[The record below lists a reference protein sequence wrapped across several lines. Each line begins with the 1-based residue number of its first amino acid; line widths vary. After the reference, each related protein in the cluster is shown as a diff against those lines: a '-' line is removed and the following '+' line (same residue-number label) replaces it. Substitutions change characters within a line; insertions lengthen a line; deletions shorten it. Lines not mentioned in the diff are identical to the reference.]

1 MGKISQEEAR
11 KMSLKI
17 VEPINKKIQEVDKE
31 IKELLTGYYQEAIPQ
46 EVMKMWKKH
55 SNYMK
60 SVSGVYPKGQGITG
74 NNSQPIEGLPSTSN
88 YTSAFELSK
97 EQASSYL
104 KLKDKRDELKGKYEQ
119 TFKEIEATILTL
131 GTHKRVEEQLPE
143 AVPFFSQA
151 PKQNNQLMIQ
161 LAPVREKVQCL
172 VSPEKEKK
180 CIDKL

>member
-11 KMSLKI
+11 EMSLKI

-31 IKELLTGYYQEAIPQ
+31 IKELLTGYYQATVPQ
-46 EVMKMWKKH
+46 EVMKFWKK
-55 SNYMK
+55 YPEWVI
-60 SVSGVYPKGQGITG
+60 SVTGIRLRGQGISG
-74 NNSQPIEGLPSTSN
+74 SNSQNITNSPSKSN
-88 YTSAFELSK
+88 YSSDLELSK

-104 KLKDKRDELKGKYEQ
+104 KLKDKRDELEGKYEQ
-119 TFKEIEATILTL
+119 TFKEIKATILTL

-143 AVPFFSQA
+143 AIAFFSQA